1 MIVRTLH
8 TLTNIHTVTVPYRER
23 MTRRT
28 FIGAITLA
36 MTNINDVSAH
46 LNEVLPRTERMPAL
60 FIGHGNPMN
69 AIEDNKYS
77 RVWKEMGSTL
87 PKPKAILCVSAHW
100 ETSGTF
106 VTAMKSP
113 RTIHDF
119 GGFPQALFD
128 AQYPAPGSPEVAQE
142 TAKEVKKTTVG
153 LDDKWGL
160 DHGTWSV
167 LLPMYPKADIPV
179 LQLSLDYTQPPE
191 YHYELAKELSQLR
204 ERGVLII
211 GSGNIVHNLRMM
223 KWNGG
228 SYDWAEEFD
237 AVAKEHI
244 ASGDHKP
251 LIEYEKLG
259 SAAKLSIPTNEHYLP
274 MLYILALAGKSTPTF
289 FNETLDLGSVSMRSF
304 VVK

>member
-1 MIVRTLH
+1 MIARTLH

-28 FIGAITLA
+28 FIGAMTLA
-36 MTNINDVSAH
+36 MTSIKDTTAH
-46 LNEVLPRTERMPAL
+46 LSEVLPLSETMPLL
-60 FIGHGNPMN
+60 FVGHGNPMN
-69 AIEDNKYS
+69 AIEDNTYS
-77 RVWKEMGSTL
+77 RSWREMATKL

-153 LDDKWGL
+153 LDEKWGL

-191 YHYELAKELSQLR
+191 YHYELAKELTKLR
-204 ERGVLII
+204 ERGVLIL

-259 SAAKLSIPTNEHYLP
+259 NAAKLSIPTNEHYLP

>member
-1 MIVRTLH
+1 MD
-8 TLTNIHTVTVPYRER
+8 
-23 MTRRT
+23 RRT
-28 FIGAITLA
+28 FLSALGVTMTAQTLGDA
-36 MTNINDVSAH
+36 FAGLTS
-46 LNEVLPRTERMPAL
+46 LPLSERMPVA

-69 AIEDNKYS
+69 AIEDNAYS
-77 RVWKEMGSTL
+77 KSWKSLGTKL

-100 ETSGTF
+100 ETSGTY
-106 VTAMKSP
+106 VTAMEKP
-113 RTIHDF
+113 KTIHDF

-128 AQYPAPGSPEVAQE
+128 AQYPAPGSPEVAKE
-142 TAKEVKKTTVG
+142 TAKEVKKTNVG

-179 LQLSLDYTQPPE
+179 LQLSLDYTKPPQ
-191 YHYELAKELSQLR
+191 YHYELAKELSKLR

-228 SYDWAEEFD
+228 NYDWAEEFD
-237 AVAKEHI
+237 AVAKKHI

-259 SAAKLSIPTNEHYLP
+259 NAAKLSIPTNEHYLP
-274 MLYILALAGKSTPTF
+274 MLYILGLTAKNESPTF
-289 FNETLDLGSVSMRSF
+289 FNESVDLGSVSMRSF

>member
-1 MIVRTLH
+1 
-8 TLTNIHTVTVPYRER
+8 

-28 FIGAITLA
+28 FIGAMTLA
-36 MTNINDVSAH
+36 MTNTTDASAH
-46 LNEVLPRTERMPAL
+46 LNEVLPLSEKMPLL
-60 FIGHGNPMN
+60 FIGHGYPMN
-69 AIEDNKYS
+69 AIEDNIYS
-77 RVWKEMGSTL
+77 RGWKEIAATL

-128 AQYPAPGSPEVAQE
+128 VQYPAPGSLEVAQE
-142 TAKEVKKTTVG
+142 TAKEIKRTTVG

-167 LLPMYPKADIPV
+167 LLLMYPKADIPV
-179 LQLSLDYTQPPE
+179 LQLSIDQTQPPS
-191 YHYELAKELSQLR
+191 YHFELAGELAKLR

-223 KWNGG
+223 QWDGKPFE
-228 SYDWAEEFD
+228 WAQEFD
-237 AVAKEHI
+237 AFAEKHI

-259 SAAKLSIPTNEHYLP
+259 QTAKLAIPTNEHYLP
-274 MLYILALAGKSTPTF
+274 MLYILGLTGKNETPTF
-289 FNETLDLGSVSMRSF
+289 FNEGVDLGSVSMRSF
-304 VVK
+304 VVDAH

>member
-1 MIVRTLH
+1 
-8 TLTNIHTVTVPYRER
+8 

-28 FIGAITLA
+28 FIGAMTLA
-36 MTNINDVSAH
+36 MTNISDASAH
-46 LNEVLPRTERMPAL
+46 LNEVLPLSETMPLL

-77 RVWKEMGSTL
+77 RSWKELAPKL

-100 ETSGTF
+100 ETNGTF

-128 AQYPAPGSPEVAQE
+128 AQYPAPGSLEVAQE
-142 TAKEVKKTTVG
+142 TVKEVKKTSVG

-167 LLPMYPKADIPV
+167 LLPMFPQADIPV
-179 LQLSLDYTQPPE
+179 LQLSIDQTQPPS
-191 YHYELAKELSQLR
+191 YHFELAGELAKLR

-223 KWNGG
+223 NWDGKP
-228 SYDWAEEFD
+228 YDWAIEFD
-237 AVAKEHI
+237 AMAKKYI
-244 ASGDHKP
+244 ASGDYKP

-259 SAAKLSIPTNEHYLP
+259 AMAKYAIPTNEHYLP
-274 MLYILALAGKSTPTF
+274 MIYTLGLTRKNEEVFF
-289 FNETLDLGSVSMRSF
+289 FNETVDLGSVSMRSF

>member
-1 MIVRTLH
+1 
-8 TLTNIHTVTVPYRER
+8 

-28 FIGAITLA
+28 FLGAMTLA
-36 MTNINDVSAH
+36 MTNITDASAH
-46 LNEVLPRTERMPAL
+46 LNEVLPLTETMPLL
-60 FIGHGNPMN
+60 FIGHGYPMN

-77 RVWKEMGSTL
+77 RSWKEIAATL

-128 AQYPAPGSPEVAQE
+128 VQYPAPGSLEIAKE
-142 TAKEVKKTTVG
+142 TAKEIKSTTVG
-153 LDDKWGL
+153 LDEKWGL

-179 LQLSLDYTQPPE
+179 LQLSIDRTQPPS
-191 YHYELAKELSQLR
+191 YHFELAGELAKLR

-211 GSGNIVHNLRMM
+211 GSGNVVHNLRMIRSDD
-223 KWNGG
+223 KP
-228 SYDWAEEFD
+228 YDWATEFD
-237 AVAKEHI
+237 EFVKAQIIKRDYKA
-244 ASGDHKP
+244 
-251 LIEYEKLG
+251 LIEYEKQG
-259 SAAKLSIPTNEHYLP
+259 NAAKLSIPTNEHYLP
-274 MLYILALAGKSTPTF
+274 MLYTLGLTGKNEEVSF
-289 FNETLDLGSVSMRSF
+289 FNEGIDLGSASMRSF

>member
-1 MIVRTLH
+1 M
-8 TLTNIHTVTVPYRER
+8 
-23 MTRRT
+23 
-28 FIGAITLA
+28 TLA
-36 MTNINDVSAH
+36 MTNMSDASAH
-46 LNEVLPRTERMPAL
+46 LNEVLPLTETMPLL

-77 RVWKEMGSTL
+77 RGWKEIASKL

-142 TAKEVKKTTVG
+142 TAKEVKTTTIG
-153 LDDKWGL
+153 LDEKWGL

-179 LQLSLDYTQPPE
+179 LQLSLDYTKPPS
-191 YHYELAKELSQLR
+191 YHFELAGELAKLR
-204 ERGVLII
+204 ERGVLIV
-211 GSGNIVHNLRMM
+211 GSGNIVHNLRMVNWDGM
-223 KWNGG
+223 P
-228 SYDWAEEFD
+228 YDWAIEFD
-237 AVAKEHI
+237 ELVKSQI
-244 ASGDHKP
+244 IKRDYKL

-259 SAAKLSIPTNEHYLP
+259 NAAKLSIPTNEHYLP
-274 MLYILALAGKSTPTF
+274 MLYTLGLAGTNEEVFF
-289 FNETLDLGSVSMRSF
+289 FNESIDLGSASMRSF